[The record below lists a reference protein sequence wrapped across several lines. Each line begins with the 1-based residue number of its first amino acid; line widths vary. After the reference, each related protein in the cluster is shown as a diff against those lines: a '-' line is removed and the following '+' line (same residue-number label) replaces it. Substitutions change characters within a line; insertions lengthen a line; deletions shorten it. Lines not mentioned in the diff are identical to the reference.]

1 MRNIIKTSIISIV
14 LIGLTACGSTP
25 YVPPTEYPLV
35 TVHSEDEYEWDNDYS
50 YAKNIAMMVRPSG
63 IGFGVD
69 DEKDPL
75 KASNNQQGTLS
86 SATSIVN
93 GFAMNGI
100 FGALSFGV
108 LDSNIDKG
116 RAWSPILVDF
126 MPVSEL
132 PNPHSP
138 DAYLTIRNLIEENIK
153 QSLTSSYPNM
163 EWDGAYYKTIKN
175 ADVNTTVLFYDKTC
189 GDAHNIGN
197 EGISSEILA
206 ALYPS
211 PLFEKDS
218 IAEQGK
224 PYCSLSFEPSIT
236 GKLLI
241 NNIEHWI
248 ITSKTSNLANLTYYS
263 TALNQSYAGHILN
276 PKSFLFYARKGN
288 EKLSKKVSWVNPYPY
303 VSHQGK
309 QHLFDKADTNKT
321 LQR

>member
-25 YVPPTEYPLV
+25 YMPPTEYPLV
-35 TVHSEDEYEWDNDYS
+35 TVHSEDEYEWNNDYS

-100 FGALSFGV
+100 FGALSFGI
-108 LDSNIDKG
+108 LDSNTDKG

-126 MPVSEL
+126 MPVSVL

-138 DAYLTIRNLIEENIK
+138 DAYLTIRNVIEKNIK
-153 QSLTSSYPNM
+153 QSLTASYPDM
-163 EWDGAYYKTIKN
+163 EWDGAYFKTTKN
-175 ADVNTTVLFYDKTC
+175 IDVNTTVLFYDETC
-189 GDAHNIGN
+189 GDAYNIGN
-197 EGISSEILA
+197 QGVLSDRLA
-206 ALYPS
+206 WKFPS
-211 PLFEKDS
+211 TLLEKGS
-218 IAEQGK
+218 LVEQGK

-236 GKLLI
+236 GNVLI
-241 NNIEHWI
+241 NNVPHWI
-248 ITSKTSNLANLTYYS
+248 ISSKTSSVTNLVYYS
-263 TALNQSYAGHILN
+263 VALNKSYAGHILN
-276 PKSFLFYARKGN
+276 PKSFLFYARNGD
-288 EKLSKKVSWVNPYPY
+288 EKPSKKIAWTNLYPY

>member
-153 QSLTSSYPNM
+153 QSLTSSYPDM
-163 EWDGAYYKTIKN
+163 EWDGAYFKTTKN
-175 ADVNTTVLFYDKTC
+175 IDVNTAAFFYDKTC
-189 GDAHNIGN
+189 NDAYNIGN
-197 EGISSEILA
+197 ENTRYERDDWGFKLS
-206 ALYPS
+206 
-211 PLFEKDS
+211 LFEKGS
-218 IAEQGK
+218 LNEQSK
-224 PYCSLSFEPSIT
+224 PFCSVPFQSSIT
-236 GKLLI
+236 GKVLI
-241 NNIEHWI
+241 NKIAYWI
-248 ITSKTSNLANLTYYS
+248 VASKTSNTTNLAYYL

-276 PKSFLFYARKGN
+276 PKSFLFYARNGN

-321 LQR
+321 LHR